1 MLMISMQGFLSLVP
15 NIVDEKHSEV
25 GKIVTGN
32 AVPLKSIR
40 NTTKIA

>member
-15 NIVDEKHSEV
+15 NIVDEKHFEV
-25 GKIVTGN
+25 GKIVIGN
-32 AVPLKSIR
+32 IIPLKIIL